1 MTLLSF
7 SPSFF
12 ILLCHFSFPVILF
25 SDTVSADPILRDIE
39 DSFGEDVCLA
49 ESPTIARDLAQTHP
63 QRCFTYREIVSPC
76 NRSIRSKVV
85 YETRRVPVKGCRVYL
100 KTRVYDSFAKRWQP
114 SPAFLHSGSYMLIDV
129 TSYTRGKLFI
139 LEFENCWFFI
149 KIYGMDAVPP
159 TPIGPTVRST
169 SRLNTRGVLGSTTRS
184 VTSMWNVSTCSGFAT
199 RTI

>member
-1 MTLLSF
+1 MILVLSLVLLLIRPMVGLMVRTMTTL
-7 SPSFF
+7 
-12 ILLCHFSFPVILF
+12 ILEC

-63 QRCFTYREIVSPC
+63 QRCFTYRENVSPS

-139 LEFENCWFFI
+139 L
-149 KIYGMDAVPP
+149 
-159 TPIGPTVRST
+159 
-169 SRLNTRGVLGSTTRS
+169 
-184 VTSMWNVSTCSGFAT
+184 
-199 RTI
+199 